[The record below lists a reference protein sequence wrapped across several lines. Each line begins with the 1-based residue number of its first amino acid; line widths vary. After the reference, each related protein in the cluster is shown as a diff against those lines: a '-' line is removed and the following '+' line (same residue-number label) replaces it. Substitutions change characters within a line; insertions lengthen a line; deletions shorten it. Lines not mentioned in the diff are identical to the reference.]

1 MQDRVEKEWLFA
13 LLAVLVLV
21 GSIIEE
27 IIVIIVP
34 LSLIVIIVN
43 FIPRRGGVFRFVG
56 KEKGSR
62 RIVEFSM
69 GLILLTL
76 LVTFAGMPMN
86 IFVVSSILVG
96 GVYIIEKVMLV
107 RDISPIREVAG
118 FVIGAWFLGAFGQV
132 LSMVNGIQI
141 GTSRV
146 VFFAVIGG
154 LLVALAREDW
164 IGKNRTA
171 SMLSIALVLWI
182 LSLPAFEYLD
192 IIPQQLM
199 FGIGIAGGLGYISW
213 RVGSASI
220 TGMLTGI
227 IFSLIVIVFG
237 GFTWFSIMLVFF
249 GVGSLVAR
257 LNYKEK
263 LQMGVAEENE
273 GAREAKNVFA
283 NTVIAAI
290 CVVGFSMNT
299 QLGIS
304 GNIFIFGFA
313 GAIAAAMSDT
323 LSSEI
328 GILFENTRLIT
339 TFSKVEVGTD
349 GGVTVQGSLA
359 GFVGAFSIG
368 LLTSWTLGVGLG
380 GAIVIGIAGV
390 TGMVGDSVLGA
401 SLEGEWMSNE
411 GVNFMA
417 TLIGAIASIG
427 GAILGGIVL
436 L

>member
-1 MQDRVEKEWLFA
+1 M
-13 LLAVLVLV
+13 V

>member
-1 MQDRVEKEWLFA
+1 MQDRVEKEWMFA
-13 LLAVLVLV
+13 LLAVLVLI
-21 GSIIEE
+21 GSIMEDL
-27 IIVIIVP
+27 IVIIVP
-34 LSLIVIIVN
+34 LSLVIILVN
-43 FIPRRGGVFRFVG
+43 FVPRRGIFFRFLG
-56 KEKGSR
+56 KENGLRK
-62 RIVEFSM
+62 IVEFSM

-86 IFVVSSILVG
+86 IFVVSAILVG
-96 GVYIIEKVMLV
+96 GIYVIEKVMLV
-107 RDISPIREVAG
+107 RDISPIREVTG

-154 LLVALAREDW
+154 LLVALVRKDW
-164 IGKNRTA
+164 VGKNRTL
-171 SMLSIALVLWI
+171 SMLAIALVLWI
-182 LSLPAFEYLD
+182 LSLPSFDYLD

-199 FGIGIAGGLGYISW
+199 LGIGVAGGLGYISW

-249 GVGSLVAR
+249 GVGSLVSR
-257 LNYKEK
+257 WNYKEK
-263 LQMGVAEENE
+263 LEMGVAEGNE
-273 GAREAKNVFA
+273 GAREAKNVVA
-283 NTVIAAI
+283 NTVIAVI
-290 CVVGFSMNT
+290 CVIGFSMNT
-299 QLGIS
+299 QVGI
-304 GNIFIFGFA
+304 GEYIFIFGFA

-328 GILFENTRLIT
+328 GILFQNTRLIT

-349 GGVTVQGSLA
+349 GGVTIQGSLA
-359 GFVGAFSIG
+359 GIVGAFFIG

-380 GAIVIGIAGV
+380 GAVVIGIAGV
-390 TGMVGDSVLGA
+390 IGMIGDSVLGA
-401 SLEGEWMSNE
+401 SLEDRWISNE
-411 GVNFMA
+411 GVNLMA
-417 TLIGAIASIG
+417 TLIGAIASVW
-427 GAILGGIVL
+427 GAIIAGIIL

>member
-13 LLAVLVLV
+13 LLAVLVLA

-43 FIPRRGGVFRFVG
+43 FIPKRGVFFRFVG
-56 KEKGSR
+56 KERGSR
-62 RIVEFSM
+62 KIVEFSM

-86 IFVVSSILVG
+86 IFVVSAILVG

-118 FVIGAWFLGAFGQV
+118 FVIGAWFLGAFSQV
-132 LSMVNGIQI
+132 LSMINGIQI

-154 LLVALAREDW
+154 LLVALVREDW

-171 SMLSIALVLWI
+171 SMLAIALVLWI

-249 GVGSLVAR
+249 GVGSLVTR

-263 LQMGVAEENE
+263 LEMGVAEENE
-273 GAREAKNVFA
+273 GAREAKNVLA
-283 NTVIAAI
+283 NAVIAVI

-328 GILFENTRLIT
+328 GILFGNTRLIT

-359 GFVGAFSIG
+359 GFVGAFFIG
-368 LLTSWTLGVGLG
+368 LVTSWTLGVGLG

-390 TGMVGDSVLGA
+390 TGMIGDSVLGA
-401 SLEGEWMSNE
+401 SLEDKWMSNE

-427 GAILGGIVL
+427 GAILVGIVL

>member
-1 MQDRVEKEWLFA
+1 VQDRVEKEWLFA
-13 LLAVLVLV
+13 LLAVLVLA

-43 FIPRRGGVFRFVG
+43 FIPKRGVFFRFVG
-56 KEKGSR
+56 KERGSR
-62 RIVEFSM
+62 KIVEFSM

-86 IFVVSSILVG
+86 IFVVSAILVG

-118 FVIGAWFLGAFGQV
+118 FVIGAWFLGAFSQV
-132 LSMVNGIQI
+132 LSMINGIQI

-154 LLVALAREDW
+154 LLVALVREDW

-171 SMLSIALVLWI
+171 SMLAIALVLWI

-263 LQMGVAEENE
+263 LEMGVAEENE
-273 GAREAKNVFA
+273 GAREAKNVLA
-283 NTVIAAI
+283 NAVIAVI

-359 GFVGAFSIG
+359 GFVGAFFIG
-368 LLTSWTLGVGLG
+368 LVTSWTLGVGLG

-390 TGMVGDSVLGA
+390 TGMIGDSVLGA
-401 SLEGEWMSNE
+401 SLEDKWMSNE

-427 GAILGGIVL
+427 GAILVGIVL

>member
-13 LLAVLVLV
+13 LLAVLVLA

-43 FIPRRGGVFRFVG
+43 FIPKRGVFFRFVG
-56 KEKGSR
+56 KERGSR
-62 RIVEFSM
+62 KIVEFSM

-86 IFVVSSILVG
+86 IFVVSAILVG

-118 FVIGAWFLGAFGQV
+118 FVIGAWFLGAFSQV
-132 LSMVNGIQI
+132 LSMINGIQI

-154 LLVALAREDW
+154 LLVALVREDW

-171 SMLSIALVLWI
+171 SMLAIALVLWI

-263 LQMGVAEENE
+263 LEMGVAEENE
-273 GAREAKNVFA
+273 GAREAKNVLA
-283 NTVIAAI
+283 NAVIAVI

-359 GFVGAFSIG
+359 GFVGAFFIG
-368 LLTSWTLGVGLG
+368 LVTSWTLGVGLG

-390 TGMVGDSVLGA
+390 TGMIGDSVLGA
-401 SLEGEWMSNE
+401 SLEDKWMSNE

-427 GAILGGIVL
+427 GAILVGIVL

>member
-107 RDISPIREVAG
+107 RDISPIREVVG

-132 LSMVNGIQI
+132 LSMLNGVQI

>member
-1 MQDRVEKEWLFA
+1 MQDRVEREWLFA
-13 LLAVLVLV
+13 LLAVLVLA

-43 FIPRRGGVFRFVG
+43 FIPKRGVFFRFVG
-56 KEKGSR
+56 KERGSR
-62 RIVEFSM
+62 KIVEFSM

-86 IFVVSSILVG
+86 IFVVSAILVG

-118 FVIGAWFLGAFGQV
+118 FVIGAWFLGAFSQV
-132 LSMVNGIQI
+132 LSMINGIQI

-154 LLVALAREDW
+154 LLVALVREDW

-171 SMLSIALVLWI
+171 SMLAIALVLWI

-263 LQMGVAEENE
+263 LEMGVAEENE
-273 GAREAKNVFA
+273 GAREAKNVLA
-283 NTVIAAI
+283 NAVIAVI

-359 GFVGAFSIG
+359 GFVGAFFIG
-368 LLTSWTLGVGLG
+368 LVTSWTLGVGLG

-390 TGMVGDSVLGA
+390 TGMIGDSVLGA
-401 SLEGEWMSNE
+401 SLEDKWMSNE

-427 GAILGGIVL
+427 GAILVGIVL

>member
-1 MQDRVEKEWLFA
+1 VQDRVEKEWLFA

>member
-13 LLAVLVLV
+13 LLAVLVLA

-43 FIPRRGGVFRFVG
+43 FIPKRGVFFRFVG
-56 KEKGSR
+56 KERGSR
-62 RIVEFSM
+62 KIVEFSM

-86 IFVVSSILVG
+86 IFVVSAILVG

-118 FVIGAWFLGAFGQV
+118 FVIGAWFLGAFSQV
-132 LSMVNGIQI
+132 LSMINGIQI

-154 LLVALAREDW
+154 LLVALVREDW

-171 SMLSIALVLWI
+171 SMLAIALVLWI

-249 GVGSLVAR
+249 GVGSLVTR
-257 LNYKEK
+257 LNYKAVSYTHLRAHE
-263 LQMGVAEENE
+263 
-273 GAREAKNVFA
+273 
-283 NTVIAAI
+283 T
-290 CVVGFSMNT
+290 
-299 QLGIS
+299 
-304 GNIFIFGFA
+304 
-313 GAIAAAMSDT
+313 
-323 LSSEI
+323 
-328 GILFENTRLIT
+328 
-339 TFSKVEVGTD
+339 
-349 GGVTVQGSLA
+349 
-359 GFVGAFSIG
+359 
-368 LLTSWTLGVGLG
+368 
-380 GAIVIGIAGV
+380 
-390 TGMVGDSVLGA
+390 
-401 SLEGEWMSNE
+401 
-411 GVNFMA
+411 
-417 TLIGAIASIG
+417 
-427 GAILGGIVL
+427 
-436 L
+436 

>member
-1 MQDRVEKEWLFA
+1 MEWLFA
-13 LLAVLVLV
+13 LLAVLVLG
-21 GSIIEE
+21 GSIMEE
-27 IIVIIVP
+27 LIVIIVP

-43 FIPRRGGVFRFVG
+43 FIPRRGIFFRFLG
-56 KEKGSR
+56 KEKGLR
-62 RIVEFSM
+62 KIVEFSM

-86 IFVVSSILVG
+86 VFVVSAILVG
-96 GVYIIEKVMLV
+96 GIYVIEKVMLI
-107 RDISPIREVAG
+107 RDISPIREVVG

-132 LSMVNGIQI
+132 LSMLNGVQI

-146 VFFAVIGG
+146 VFFAVMGG
-154 LLVALAREDW
+154 LLVALVRGNW
-164 IGKNRTA
+164 IRNNRTLC
-171 SMLSIALVLWI
+171 MLTIALILWI
-182 LSLPAFEYLD
+182 LSLPSFEYLD

-199 FGIGIAGGLGYISW
+199 LGIGIAGGLGYISW
-213 RVGSASI
+213 RVGSASV

-237 GFTWFSIMLVFF
+237 GFAWFSIMLAFF
-249 GVGSLVAR
+249 GVGSLVTR

-263 LQMGVAEENE
+263 LEMGVAEGNE
-273 GAREAKNVFA
+273 GAREAKNVLA
-283 NTVIAAI
+283 NTVVAAI
-290 CVVGFSMNT
+290 CVVGFSMDT
-299 QLGIS
+299 QLGIN
-304 GNIFIFGFA
+304 GDIFIFGFA

-359 GFVGAFSIG
+359 GFVGAFFIG
-368 LLTSWTLGVGLG
+368 LLTSWALGIGLG

-390 TGMVGDSVLGA
+390 VGMVGDSILGA
-401 SLEGEWMSNE
+401 SLEDKWMSNE

-417 TLIGAIASIG
+417 TLIGAIASVW
-427 GAILGGIVL
+427 GAIIVGIIL